1 MPLYQ
6 ASSMYCAMSNT
17 DTVHKSNL
25 CYGDSGNRAKI
36 IIVKKLYISNYGI
49 KIPLILGG
57 PLLYNKNNQW
67 YIYGVSS
74 MALAYSNY
82 TCNPYKPSY
91 YAKVPYYMSWIAK
104 NMAQIWSKDNR
115 FYWMK
120 NVNISSFF
128 RFETVFITQEGP
140 ETFFGVLRIFVFFF
154 YLFSNK
160 KMNWWVS
167 ILWP

>member
-104 NMAQIWSKDNR
+104 NMAQIWSKDR

-120 NVNISSFF
+120 NVNISSCLDLKSFYNSRRSRNLF
-128 RFETVFITQEGP
+128 YEYYG
-140 ETFFGVLRIFVFFF
+140 
-154 YLFSNK
+154 YLFFLIYFLIK
-160 KMNWWVS
+160 KWIGEFQNFDRN
-167 ILWP
+167 

>member
-1 MPLYQ
+1 LSNSQCKSSMPLYQ

-36 IIVKKLYISNYGI
+36 IIVKKIYISNYGI

-120 NVNISSFF
+120 MWIYRV
-128 RFETVFITQEGP
+128 V
-140 ETFFGVLRIFVFFF
+140 
-154 YLFSNK
+154 
-160 KMNWWVS
+160 
-167 ILWP
+167 